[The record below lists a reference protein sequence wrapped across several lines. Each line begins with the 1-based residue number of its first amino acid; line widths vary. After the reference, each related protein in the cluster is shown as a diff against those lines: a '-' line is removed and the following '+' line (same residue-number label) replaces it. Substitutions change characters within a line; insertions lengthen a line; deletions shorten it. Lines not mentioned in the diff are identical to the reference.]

1 MTPQETRLRDVA
13 TPSEAEAY
21 LRAFVALIER
31 PRRVELRVDADV
43 GDKVAAYLTA
53 LLSEVDR
60 LRGERDEA
68 KTVAAASGMLD
79 ALRTAIPLA
88 SHEIEALAEK
98 WPSVVQ
104 TMLKA
109 ERDAQ
114 AAEAQADQHRARAER
129 LAATLRFY
137 ASKNAWRSA
146 TVYMCGHSAPS
157 QAVLDG
163 GRRALR
169 ALSQEGEG

>member
-31 PRRVELRVDADV
+31 PPRDELRVDADV

-60 LRGERDEA
+60 LRGEA
-68 KTVAAASGMLD
+68 N
-79 ALRTAIPLA
+79 
-88 SHEIEALAEK
+88 
-98 WPSVVQ
+98 
-104 TMLKA
+104 
-109 ERDAQ
+109 
-114 AAEAQADQHRARAER
+114 QHRVRVER